1 MTRYDYY
8 EEVKND
14 VINYINEN
22 MEYIKEKVDISD
34 RDQLESWLS
43 DELFV
48 DDSVT
53 GNASGSYTF
62 NRAEAKEYVL
72 DNIDLLSDACDN
84 FGENME
90 KIGYMFLA
98 EDWETFDVFIRLY
111 VLDTCISDAIDEI
124 DLPEDEEN

>member
-48 DDSVT
+48 NDRVT

-72 DNIDLLSDACDN
+72 DNIDLLSDACDY

>member
-34 RDQLESWLS
+34 RDQLKSWLS

>member
-72 DNIDLLSDACDN
+72 DNMDLLSDAIDN
-84 FGENME
+84 FSEDMA

>member
-48 DDSVT
+48 DDSIT

-90 KIGYMFLA
+90 KLGYMFLA